1 MGGAASIYQSSRQ
14 DTINNIA
21 QISRANCLNTC
32 LNNQQLTIEFV
43 NSILN
48 GNINYT
54 QICLIEGASCNL
66 KSALDN
72 SLLNSQSARLVGSIE
87 RETDLFSFLAGF
99 TSEDITQENLQR
111 ITNDVTQMI
120 ESTCHNKME
129 SENAPVDLVFR
140 DSIING
146 DINLTDEKAIS
157 NSKCVIENMA
167 KNYIEN
173 DQDAD
178 LEADIK
184 VKGSLSSIV
193 GILLLIGLLV
203 VLGIFALGKGGLSI
217 PGAFSSSD
225 KKSSKKGK

>member
-1 MGGAASIYQSSRQ
+1 MGGAASIYQGSRQ
-14 DTINNIA
+14 DTINNIT

-32 LNNQQLTIEFV
+32 LNNSKV
-43 NSILN
+43 NVEIINSVLN
-48 GNINYT
+48 GSINYT

-66 KSALDN
+66 KSSLDN
-72 SLLNSQSARLVGSIE
+72 TLLNSQSARLVGSIE

-99 TSEDITQENLQR
+99 TSEDITQDNLQS
-111 ITNDVTQMI
+111 IVNDVTQMI

-146 DINLTDEKAIS
+146 DFNLTDEKATS
-157 NSKCVIENMA
+157 NSQCVIENMV

-193 GILLLIGLLV
+193 G
-203 VLGIFALGKGGLSI
+203 
-217 PGAFSSSD
+217 
-225 KKSSKKGK
+225 

>member
-1 MGGAASIYQSSRQ
+1 
-14 DTINNIA
+14 
-21 QISRANCLNTC
+21 
-32 LNNQQLTIEFV
+32 
-43 NSILN
+43 
-48 GNINYT
+48 
-54 QICLIEGASCNL
+54 
-66 KSALDN
+66 
-72 SLLNSQSARLVGSIE
+72 
-87 RETDLFSFLAGF
+87 
-99 TSEDITQENLQR
+99 
-111 ITNDVTQMI
+111 
-120 ESTCHNKME
+120 ME

-157 NSKCVIENMA
+157 NSKCVIENMT

-225 KKSSKKGK
+225 KNKKSPKKGK